1 MEYGRSNL
9 KKMEVHI
16 VKKRQ
21 IWRKMNMQENQQGKN
36 KNKQENKAMQEN

>member
-1 MEYGRSNL
+1 
-9 KKMEVHI
+9 MEVHI